1 MRHRLRLLTVTSSGE
16 STAIGDFGVDLQL
29 FRGLNITFD
38 WYKKRTYD
46 IIRSAQVTNLLGLS
60 APYVNDGE
68 MTNTGIE
75 FMIGWNDRVKDG
87 VMKDF
92 GYNVNF
98 FITKNKN
105 KLVKYGATTYYG
117 ATEYGN
123 RYAISQKRV
132 APAISIAC
140 SRP

>member
-1 MRHRLRLLTVTSSGE
+1 
-16 STAIGDFGVDLQL
+16 
-29 FRGLNITFD
+29 
-38 WYKKRTYD
+38 
-46 IIRSAQVTNLLGLS
+46 
-60 APYVNDGE
+60 

-123 RYAISQKRV
+123 RYAISRRGWPRYQYCMLEAVGIYESDAQVEMRELNGIKI
-132 APAISIAC
+132 APIRQYGAG
-140 SRP
+140 RRHHLPRR

>member
-1 MRHRLRLLTVTSSGE
+1 M
-16 STAIGDFGVDLQL
+16 
-29 FRGLNITFD
+29 NITFD

-123 RYAISQKRV
+123 RYAILHARGRRHIRKR
-132 APAISIAC
+132 
-140 SRP
+140 RTG